1 MSLTPL
7 GAWDTIRFQAT
18 AWVLKPAAMAGSFWG
33 GISMITLNMRLTAKP
48 GREAELT
55 SAIRDKWMKA
65 MSRQPGFIRG
75 VMLKPYEGELAAKV
89 GLTEQDFTFEVVSF
103 WESEE
108 QRAAWAASDIHAEV
122 IAYVSDAILPETGK
136 KAVMFTIEEHWEA

>member
-1 MSLTPL
+1 
-7 GAWDTIRFQAT
+7 
-18 AWVLKPAAMAGSFWG
+18 
-33 GISMITLNMRLTAKP
+33 MITLNMRLTANP
-48 GREAELT
+48 GREAELS
-55 SAIRDKWMKA
+55 SAIRDRWMKA

-75 VMLKPYEGELAAKV
+75 VLLKPYEGELAAKV

-122 IAYVSDAILPETGK
+122 IAYVNDAILPEVGQEGRHVYDRGTMGS
-136 KAVMFTIEEHWEA
+136 IELGRDIRYRQPATR

>member
-1 MSLTPL
+1 MTPL

-18 AWVLKPAAMAGSFWG
+18 AWGAKPVATVGSFWG

-48 GREAELT
+48 EREAELT
-55 SAIRDKWMKA
+55 SAIRDKWMEA

-108 QRAAWAASDIHAEV
+108 QRAAWAASDMHAEV
-122 IAYVSDAILPETGK
+122 IAYVNDAILPEVGK
-136 KAVMFTIEEHWEA
+136 KAAMFTIEEHWEASN

>member
-1 MSLTPL
+1 MTPL

-18 AWVLKPAAMAGSFWG
+18 AWGAKPVATVGSVWG

-48 GREAELT
+48 EREAELT
-55 SAIRDKWMKA
+55 SAIRDKWMEA

-122 IAYVSDAILPETGK
+122 IAYVNDAILPEVGK
-136 KAVMFTIEEHWEA
+136 KAAMFTIEEHWEASN